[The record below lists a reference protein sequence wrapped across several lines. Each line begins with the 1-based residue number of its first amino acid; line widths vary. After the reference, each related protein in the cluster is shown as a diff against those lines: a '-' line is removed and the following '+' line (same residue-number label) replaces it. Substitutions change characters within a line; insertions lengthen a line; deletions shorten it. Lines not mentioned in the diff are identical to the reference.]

1 LHSQMNDKGIKV
13 IYQVPKDLP
22 PINVVEHQIRQVL
35 FNLIIN
41 AMDAMDS
48 IEVARNLWI
57 EVQVN
62 ENKLELFIEDSGPG
76 VPAELQQRIFEPFI
90 STKPSGTGLGLAISY
105 DIMRSHA
112 GDLRVV
118 QPRKGR
124 GACFEISIPYI
135 GEKNSYG
142 SNINSR

>member
-1 LHSQMNDKGIKV
+1 MIDLYRPGDIEKEYIQIDELLGHVLELLHSQMNDKGIKV

-48 IEVARNLWI
+48 IEGARNLWI

-62 ENKLELFIEDSGPG
+62 E
-76 VPAELQQRIFEPFI
+76 I
-90 STKPSGTGLGLAISY
+90 S
-105 DIMRSHA
+105 
-112 GDLRVV
+112 
-118 QPRKGR
+118 
-124 GACFEISIPYI
+124 
-135 GEKNSYG
+135 
-142 SNINSR
+142 